1 MGVYLSILKL
11 NNTHKMKGNDNNPIK
26 TKRELALE
34 RMRVKYPDT
43 NFEDDEL
50 LFGKIVDDY
59 DDYDKQLAD
68 YKEREST
75 FANMFTADPRS
86 AAFMMSWKN
95 GEDPTVALIRQFGT
109 EIKDAI
115 DDPERQE
122 MIAEANKEFIERVA
136 KEKEYEEL
144 YQTNLSESLKYLDEL
159 QAKTG
164 MTDQEID
171 DVMEK
176 IATIYRDYVLGKFTP
191 ETIEM
196 VRKAMNHDADVAMAA
211 HEGEVRGRNE
221 RIEEKLKRKGDG
233 IGAMGS
239 KTASVAQPRSRT
251 SIFDLAEE
259 AL

>member
-1 MGVYLSILKL
+1 
-11 NNTHKMKGNDNNPIK
+11 MKSNDNNPIK
-26 TKRELALE
+26 TKRELALD
-34 RMRVKYPDT
+34 RMRSKYPDV
-43 NFEDDEL
+43 NLDDDEM
-50 LFGKIVDDY
+50 LFSKIVDDY

-68 YKEREST
+68 YKERESS

-95 GEDPTVALIRQFGT
+95 GEDPTVALVRQFGN

-122 MIAEANKEFIERVA
+122 MIAAANKEFVERVA
-136 KEKEYEEL
+136 KEKEYEDM
-144 YQTNLSESLKYLDEL
+144 YQTNLSNSLNHLDEL

-164 MTDQEID
+164 MSDQEID
-171 DVMEK
+171 DVM
-176 IATIYRDYVLGKFTP
+176 AAVVTIVRDGVVGKFSP

-196 VRKAMNHDADVAMAA
+196 VRKAISHDADVSIAA

-221 RIEEKLKRKGDG
+221 RIEEKLKTRRKGDG

-239 KTASVAQPRSRT
+239 KTAPVAKPRSRT

-259 AL
+259 AM

>member
-1 MGVYLSILKL
+1 M
-11 NNTHKMKGNDNNPIK
+11 
-26 TKRELALE
+26 
-34 RMRVKYPDT
+34 
-43 NFEDDEL
+43 
-50 LFGKIVDDY
+50 
-59 DDYDKQLAD
+59 
-68 YKEREST
+68 
-75 FANMFTADPRS
+75 
-86 AAFMMSWKN
+86 
-95 GEDPTVALIRQFGT
+95 ALIRQFGT

-221 RIEEKLKRKGDG
+221 RIEEKLKTKSKGDG

-239 KTASVAQPRSRT
+239 KTTPVAKPKT
-251 SIFDLAEE
+251 NNSIFDLANE

>member
-1 MGVYLSILKL
+1 MKDG
-11 NNTHKMKGNDNNPIK
+11 NNKPIK

-34 RMRVKYPDT
+34 RMQTRYPDT
-43 NFEDDEL
+43 NFEDDEVL
-50 LFGKIVDDY
+50 YGKIVEDY

-68 YKEREST
+68 YKEREGA

-95 GEDPTVALIRQFGT
+95 GDDPTVALVRQFGS

-115 DDPERQE
+115 DDPEKQE
-122 MIAEANKEFIERVA
+122 EIAAANKEFVERVA
-136 KEKEYEEL
+136 QAKEYEEV
-144 YQTNLSESLKYLDEL
+144 YQRNLAESVAYLDEF
-159 QAKTG
+159 QAKNG
-164 MTDQEID
+164 MSDEEID
-171 DVMEK
+171 ALMADIAKVASDGVM
-176 IATIYRDYVLGKFTP
+176 GKFSP

-196 VRKAMNHDADVAMAA
+196 FYKAKNHDADVSQAA
-211 HEGEVRGRNE
+211 YEGEVRGRNE
-221 RIEEKLKRKGDG
+221 RIEEKLKTKSKGDG

-239 KTASVAQPRSRT
+239 KTTPVAKPKTRN